1 MSDTVEH
8 SEERHRN
15 EIEFLKKVNEALK
28 PVEAEIKKD
37 PSPLEL
43 NYENGKSYLRI
54 SQVSPALIGKIKQ
67 YLVDAGLILDK
78 EIASDSMEEEFE
90 LTAPPDEPQS

>member
-15 EIEFLKKVNEALK
+15 EIEFLNKVNEALK
-28 PVEAEIKKD
+28 PVESEIKKD

-43 NYENGKSYLRI
+43 KYENGKSSLRV
-54 SQVSPALIGKIKQ
+54 SQVSPALIGKIKN
-67 YLVDAGLILDK
+67 YLVEAGLIVDK
-78 EIASDSMEEEFE
+78 ETDSDSMEAEFE
-90 LTAPPDEPQS
+90 LPAPADEPQQ